1 MTFPRKETAFHF
13 GWHPFVRK
21 IVLQLREPGRYM
33 YFENWRFTKR
43 VRRMCV
49 WDGSAWVDVP
59 DNVIDADPKHI
70 SLLRSYSDLLGINF
84 DMYAGTQTTTKGDN
98 Q

>member
-1 MTFPRKETAFHF
+1 MAFPRTNVAFHF

-21 IVLQLREPGRYM
+21 IVFQHKEPGRYM

-59 DNVIDADPKHI
+59 DNVMDADPKHI
-70 SLLRSYSDLLGINF
+70 DLLRSYSDLLGINF
-84 DMYAGTQTTTKGDN
+84 DAYVAIQNSTLPEKK
-98 Q
+98 